1 MTSTQILLLIMTA
14 AIGAVGQF
22 FLKAGAIK
30 IPAIADAATDIVGKI
45 WGIFTIPEL
54 LFGLLCY
61 GLGSVGYVALLTK
74 VPLSVVGP
82 SIAMGYIFSVLIGY
96 FWFREAISVPRL
108 VGLAMIFS
116 GVLLVILKK

>member
-1 MTSTQILLLIMTA
+1 MTPTQIFLLIMTA
-14 AIGAVGQF
+14 AVGAVGQF

-30 IPAIADAATDIVGKI
+30 IPGITATDFVGKF

-96 FWFREAISVPRL
+96 FWFREAISLPRL
-108 VGLAMIFS
+108 LGLAMIFS

>member
-1 MTSTQILLLIMTA
+1 MTA
-14 AIGAVGQF
+14 AVGAVGQF

-30 IPAIADAATDIVGKI
+30 IPAIAATDFFGKI

-61 GLGSVGYVALLTK
+61 GLGSVGYVALLTR

-82 SIAMGYIFSVLIGY
+82 SIAMGYIFSVIIGY
-96 FWFREAISVPRL
+96 FWFREAISPLRL
-108 VGLAMIFS
+108 LGLVMIFT

>member
-1 MTSTQILLLIMTA
+1 MTPTQIFLLIMTA
-14 AIGAVGQF
+14 AVGAVGQF

-30 IPAIADAATDIVGKI
+30 IPGITATDIVGKV

-61 GLGSVGYVALLTK
+61 GLGSVGYVALLTR

-82 SIAMGYIFSVLIGY
+82 SIAMGYIFSVIIGY
-96 FWFREAISVPRL
+96 FWFREAISLPRL
-108 VGLAMIFS
+108 LGLAMIFS

>member
-1 MTSTQILLLIMTA
+1 MSSAQIFLLIMTA
-14 AIGAVGQF
+14 AVGAVGQF

-30 IPAIADAATDIVGKI
+30 IPAIVATDLVGKI

-74 VPLSVVGP
+74 IPLSVVGP

-96 FWFREAISVPRL
+96 FWFREAISLPRL
-108 VGLAMIFS
+108 LGLAMIFS

>member
-1 MTSTQILLLIMTA
+1 MTA
-14 AIGAVGQF
+14 AVGAVGQF

-30 IPAIADAATDIVGKI
+30 IPAIAATDFLGKL

-96 FWFREAISVPRL
+96 FWFREAISLPRL
-108 VGLAMIFS
+108 IGLAMIFS

>member
-1 MTSTQILLLIMTA
+1 MSSVQIFLLIMTA
-14 AIGAVGQF
+14 AVGAVGQF

-30 IPAIADAATDIVGKI
+30 IPAIAATDFLGKL

-96 FWFREAISVPRL
+96 FWFREAISLPRL
-108 VGLAMIFS
+108 IGLAMIFS

>member
-1 MTSTQILLLIMTA
+1 MSSTQIFLLIMTA
-14 AIGAVGQF
+14 AVGAVGQF

-30 IPAIADAATDIVGKI
+30 IPAIAATDIVGKV

-96 FWFREAISVPRL
+96 FWFREAISLPRL
-108 VGLAMIFS
+108 LGLAMIFS

>member
-1 MTSTQILLLIMTA
+1 MTSTQIFLLIMTA
-14 AIGAVGQF
+14 AVGVIGQF

-30 IPAIADAATDIVGKI
+30 IPAIAATDFLGKL
-45 WGIFTIPEL
+45 WGIFTIPDL

-61 GLGSVGYVALLTK
+61 GLGSVGYIALLAK
-74 VPLSVVGP
+74 VPLSIVGP

-96 FWFREAISVPRL
+96 FWFREAISLSRL
-108 VGLAMIFS
+108 IGIAMIFS

>member
-1 MTSTQILLLIMTA
+1 MTRTQIFLLIMTA
-14 AIGAVGQF
+14 AVGAVGQF

-30 IPAIADAATDIVGKI
+30 IPGITATDLVGKI

-96 FWFREAISVPRL
+96 FWFREAISLPRL
-108 VGLAMIFS
+108 LGLAMIFS

>member
-1 MTSTQILLLIMTA
+1 MSSTQLFLLVMTA
-14 AIGAVGQF
+14 AVGAVGQF

-30 IPAIADAATDIVGKI
+30 IPAIAATDLIGKV

-82 SIAMGYIFSVLIGY
+82 SIAMGYIFSVIIGY
-96 FWFREAISVPRL
+96 FWFREAISPLRL
-108 VGLAMIFS
+108 LGLVMIFT